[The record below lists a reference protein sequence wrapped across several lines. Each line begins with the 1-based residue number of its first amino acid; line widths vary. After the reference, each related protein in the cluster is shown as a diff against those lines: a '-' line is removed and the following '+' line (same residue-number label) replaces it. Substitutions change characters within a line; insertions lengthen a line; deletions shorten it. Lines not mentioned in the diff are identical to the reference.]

1 MDDTSVKENLATEEF
16 WVNMGPQ
23 HPSTHGVLYLELKLS
38 GETVVDCIVNIGYLH
53 RGMEKIAEN
62 RTYTQFMPFTDRL
75 DYVASMNNNLAYVLA
90 VEKLMDIEVTDRAKY
105 IRVVTAELNRVASH
119 LVGITTFVQ
128 DLGAFATPLFYG
140 FREREKIIEL
150 FDEICGN
157 RLTYNYMRV
166 GGVAFDLPKGADDK
180 IKKIVKYMR
189 PKIDDL
195 EALFSANAIFTART
209 KGVGV
214 LSKEKAL
221 NYAVTGPN
229 LRASG
234 VKWDLRKDEPYLCY
248 DKFTFDIPTGKNGD
262 SWDRYKVRIDE
273 MRQSLRIV
281 EQAILGLPEGDPT
294 AESRTGIGAGSKVG
308 RVLRPPAGETYMRS
322 ENPRGELGFYIVSDG
337 SPIPY
342 RLKIRSPSFSNL
354 AVLPELVKGTKVADV
369 VCVLGSLDIV
379 MGEIDR

>member
-1 MDDTSVKENLATEEF
+1 MDDTSVKENLKTEEF

-38 GETVVDCIVNIGYLH
+38 GETVVECVTHIGYLH

-62 RTYTQFMPFTDRL
+62 RTYTQFIPFTDRL
-75 DYVASMNNNLAYVLA
+75 DYIASMGNNLGYVLA
-90 VEKLMDIEVTDRAKY
+90 VEKLMKAEVNDRAKY
-105 IRVVTAELNRVASH
+105 IRVIIAELQRVASH

-140 FREREKIIEL
+140 FREREKIVEL

-157 RLTYNYMRV
+157 RLTYNYMRI
-166 GGVAFDLPKGADDK
+166 GGLQFDLPKGADEK
-180 IKKIVKYMR
+180 IKNIVKYMR

-195 EALFSANAIFTART
+195 ENLFSSNAIFTART

-214 LSKEKAL
+214 LSGEKAI
-221 NYAVTGPN
+221 NYSVTGPN

-248 DKFTFDIPTGKNGD
+248 DKFDFDIPTGANGD
-262 SWDRYKVRIDE
+262 SWDRYKVRIEE
-273 MRQSLRIV
+273 MRQSLRII
-281 EQAILGLPEGDPT
+281 EQAVGGLPEGDPT
-294 AESRTGIGAGSKVG
+294 VKVG
-308 RVLRPPAGETYMRS
+308 RIIKPEAGESYMRT
-322 ENPRGELGFYIVSDG
+322 EAPRGELGFYIVSDG
-337 SPIPY
+337 SAYPY
-342 RLKIRSPSFSNL
+342 RMKIRSPSFSNL
-354 AVLPELVKGTKVADV
+354 AVLPELVRGMKVADV

-379 MGEIDR
+379 MGDIDR